1 MDYLH
6 VALPVSRVIEY
17 RRRCEKIFADR
28 SVIVREWSLWA
39 RPEFFSFLISE
50 ETDQSDDSSAAMEA
64 TVDEVLRLAQEMG
77 GAMEYCHG
85 VGIKLAHL
93 AGDEMGSGLGVLRK
107 IKKALDPNGILNP
120 GKLAG

>member
-1 MDYLH
+1 
-6 VALPVSRVIEY
+6 
-17 RRRCEKIFADR
+17 
-28 SVIVREWSLWA
+28 
-39 RPEFFSFLISE
+39 
-50 ETDQSDDSSAAMEA
+50 MEA

-85 VGIKLAHL
+85 VGIRLAHL
-93 AGDEMGSGLGVLRK
+93 AGDGMGNGLGVLRK